1 MNPIFKKR
9 MMNLAGI
16 KNDDF
21 VEKNQTE
28 KAADD
33 YFGMND
39 EVEWDN
45 KIQGFNSLIKN
56 VKELNKEENVESL
69 DSINKRASMLY
80 PGKKYKYM
88 YAGEQM
94 MESKINNLKND
105 DIIDLSFIL

>member
-45 KIQGFNSLIKN
+45 KIQGFNSLIKRY
-56 VKELNKEENVESL
+56 VSFSYCLAKPTSSL
-69 DSINKRASMLY
+69 DVSLEY
-80 PGKKYKYM
+80 
-88 YAGEQM
+88 E
-94 MESKINNLKND
+94 L
-105 DIIDLSFIL
+105 ILCL